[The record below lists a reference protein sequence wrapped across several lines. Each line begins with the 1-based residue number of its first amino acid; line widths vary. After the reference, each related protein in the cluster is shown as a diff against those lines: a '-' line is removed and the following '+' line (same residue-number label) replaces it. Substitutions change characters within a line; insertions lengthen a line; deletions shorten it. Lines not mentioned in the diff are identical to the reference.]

1 MQQMGFSYS
10 IPIFENRHNQ
20 PQTAMN
26 LDALLKDK
34 TIKPKEKT
42 AMICRWILDQSLPID
57 ELLSFAEKQKDP
69 AKASCIEA
77 IAFATRQNPRLAD
90 ENVLDFVTQALT
102 CKAPRIQWES
112 AKVIGN
118 VAHLFPSKLE
128 LPIANLLANTK
139 TSGTVVRWSAA
150 FALGE
155 ILKLR
160 TSHNTDLSA
169 AITRICESEEK
180 NSIQKIYRDAIK
192 KTENK
197 IAGHGF

>member
-1 MQQMGFSYS
+1 MGFFDK
-10 IPIFENRHNQ
+10 IPTFEIRHNQ
-20 PQTAMN
+20 PRTTM
-26 LDALLKDK
+26 DIETLLKDK

-42 AMICRWILDQSLPID
+42 AMISRWILDQSLPID
-57 ELLSFAEKQKDP
+57 ELLTFAEKQKDP
-69 AKASCIEA
+69 AKATCIEA
-77 IAFATRQNPRLAD
+77 IEFATKQNPRLAD
-90 ENVLDFVTQALT
+90 ENLLDFVTQSLT
-102 CKAPRIQWES
+102 CKAPRLQWES

-139 TSGTVVRWSAA
+139 SDGMVVRWSAA

-155 ILKLR
+155 ILKLKTR
-160 TSHNTDLSA
+160 HNVDLFA

-197 IAGHGF
+197 TAGHGF

>member
-1 MQQMGFSYS
+1 MGFFDR
-10 IPIFENRHNQ
+10 IPTFEIQHNQ
-20 PQTAMN
+20 TRTAMN
-26 LDALLKDK
+26 IEALLKDK

-42 AMICRWILDQSLPID
+42 AMISRWILDQSLPID
-57 ELLSFAEKQKDP
+57 ELLTFAEKQKNP
-69 AKASCIEA
+69 AKATCIEA
-77 IAFATRQNPRLAD
+77 IEFATRQNPRFAD
-90 ENVLDFVTQALT
+90 ENVLDFVTQSLT
-102 CKAPRIQWES
+102 CKAARVQWES

-128 LPIANLLANTK
+128 LSIANLLANTK
-139 TSGTVVRWSAA
+139 SDGTVVRWSAA

-155 ILKLR
+155 ILKLKTR
-160 TSHNTDLSA
+160 HNADLFA

-197 IAGHGF
+197 TAGHGF